1 MANTIKQYYDIKFP
15 FTTNN
20 DDGHFIDLNPS
31 LKDKVAS
38 QIAHLLLTTKGT
50 RLRMPDF
57 GTRLVDFIF
66 NPNDEVTWE
75 GIQNEIKENVSKY
88 IPNAL
93 IDDITVV
100 RDEQDDNAIY
110 IDVKYIVNDG
120 KNKGYRMVVKL

>member
-1 MANTIKQYYDIKFP
+1 MASTIKQYYDIKFP